1 MQWFCSVYEVDYF
14 KNGSSVFGKVVY
26 TAVYLFDYS
35 LVSAEVEQTLKLFF
49 VFVVVSLCVRSFYEV
64 VIVYINE
71 ISYVGCAEF

>member
-1 MQWFCSVYEVDYF
+1 VDYF